1 MNIRQISLQQCFEQI
16 QSGDVLVCVNRRLAR
31 SLSGQYARFC
41 QARGCRAWQ
50 SPDILPYTAWL
61 ARVYADL
68 AEDLWQEQPGDL
80 PVLLL
85 DEFQEQL
92 IWEKIISESEAGAG
106 LLDTRATAR
115 RVQDAWA
122 LCREWKVAVGAD
134 QHWQAPDPAV
144 FAAWAQRFEQLCK
157 DAGFMDRAGL
167 AGCLAKAAEAGSF
180 INVSGLILAGF
191 DEIAPADR
199 DLFEALFHR
208 GVRVTALAAAQKRA
222 DVCRAGFEDDAAEM
236 RAAAKWARDRVE
248 GDPEARIGVV
258 CMNLAEERS
267 RVLRVF
273 EQVFYPSV
281 PGFADPVEH
290 PVFNISAPPM
300 LVQYPAPAAACAILE
315 LAQKQKAD
323 AAAWS
328 RLLQSPFLDGGQSEY
343 HFRAVVDAALREQGD
358 FLLSVSRVAF
368 LARSLAGAGDAPVL
382 SDLLQGLQHQAR
394 GLPQNNAP
402 DQWAKIFVRILD
414 AAGWPGQRS
423 LTSAEY
429 QSVAAFRQ
437 ALERFAKL
445 YPAAGNLSFARARQ
459 IFVSMLHQIPFAPEQ
474 PEAPVQILGLLEAAG
489 QEFDHLWVMG
499 MHHDA
504 WPPSARPNA
513 FIPSAVSRALGLPHC
528 SPEREL
534 IWARQM
540 TARLLGGADRVVC
553 SWGQSDGGSPRLP
566 SPLIAHLP
574 EAGPREFEFLNKADT
589 WISLAAPAQME
600 KLSDVSGAPVPPG
613 AGVSGGTGIFRSQ
626 AACPFQA
633 YARYRLGARGLEMPA
648 PGLNARDRGNLVHY
662 ALEGLWRRVR
672 DYQSLAD
679 MDEPG
684 LAVCIQEAVA
694 GAVEKMAA
702 HMPETFTPGF
712 CRVETDRLAGL
723 LAEWINQEKNRAR
736 FVVEA
741 LESRIHV
748 SVGNMAIRTF
758 ADRIDR
764 LEDGRQ
770 IIIDYKTGSPSASD
784 WFTDRIAEPQLPL
797 YSLAI
802 GGENLAGV
810 LFARVKKANCAYLG
824 IAASEGL
831 VDGIGCV
838 ADDNKLAPDA
848 GSMAEVISSWEQGLV
863 QLAKEIAS
871 GHAPVSP
878 QSVNK
883 TCRYCDL
890 HGLCRIL
897 EAGREN
903 PAGEGVQ

>member
-16 QSGDVLVCVNRRLAR
+16 QAGDVLVCVNRRLAR
-31 SLSGQYARFC
+31 SLSAQYARFC
-41 QARGCRAWQ
+41 QARGYRAWQ

-68 AEDLWQEQPGDL
+68 AEDLWHKQPGDL
-80 PVLLL
+80 PGLLL

-92 IWEKIISESEAGAG
+92 IWEKIIFESEAGAG
-106 LLDTRATAR
+106 LLDARATAR
-115 RVQDAWA
+115 RVQEAWA
-122 LCREWKVAVGAD
+122 LCRQWKVVVGAD
-134 QHWQAPDPAV
+134 QHWQAPDPAG
-144 FAAWAQRFEQLCK
+144 FAKWAHRFEQLCK

-167 AGCLAKAAEAGSF
+167 ADCLAKAADDGRLT
-180 INVSGLILAGF
+180 NVSGLILAGF

-199 DLFEALFHR
+199 DLFEALFCR
-208 GVRVTALAAAQKRA
+208 GVRVTALGAAQKRA
-222 DVCRAGFEDDAAEM
+222 DVCRAGFEDDAAEK

-248 GDPEARIGVV
+248 SDPDARIGVV

-300 LVQYPAPAAACAILE
+300 LVQYPAAAAACAILE
-315 LAQKQKAD
+315 LVQKQNAD
-323 AAAWS
+323 VAAWS
-328 RLLQSPFLDGGQSEY
+328 RLLQSPFLAGSQNEY

-358 FLLSVSRVAF
+358 FLVSVSRVAF
-368 LARSLAGAGDAPVL
+368 LARSMAGSGGPFVL
-382 SDLLQGLQHQAR
+382 SDLLQGMQNQAR
-394 GLPQNNAP
+394 DLPDSNAP
-402 DQWAKIFVRILD
+402 DQWAKIFVQILD

-437 ALERFAKL
+437 ALEGFAKL

-474 PEAPVQILGLLEAAG
+474 PEAPVQILGLLEAGG
-489 QEFDHLWVMG
+489 QEFDYLWVMG

-513 FIPSAVSRALGLPHC
+513 FIPSAVSRTLGLPHC

-540 TARLLGGADRVVC
+540 TARLLRGADRVVC
-553 SWGQSDGGSPRLP
+553 SWGQSDGDSPRLP

-574 EAGPREFEFLNKADT
+574 EAGPQAFESLKKADT
-589 WISLAAPAQME
+589 WISRAAPDQME
-600 KLSDVSGAPVPPG
+600 KLSDISGAPVPAG
-613 AGVSGGTGIFRSQ
+613 AGVSGGTGIFKSQ

-633 YARYRLGARGLEMPA
+633 YARYRLGARGLEMPE

-662 ALEGLWRRVR
+662 ALERLWRRIS
-672 DYQSLAD
+672 DFQTLAD

-702 HMPETFTPGF
+702 QMPETFGPGF
-712 CRVETDRLAGL
+712 CRVETERLAGL
-723 LAEWINQEKNRAR
+723 LAEWINQEKNRTR
-736 FVVEA
+736 FFVDA

-824 IAASEGL
+824 IAASEGI

-838 ADDNKLAPDA
+838 ADDNKLAADA
-848 GSMAEVISSWEQGLV
+848 GSMAEVISGWEQGLV
-863 QLAKEIAS
+863 QLSKEIAS

-903 PAGEGVQ
+903 PAGEGMQ